1 MKKNNFLQKNS
12 DTDIDV
18 TGMHLSEIAGFFKR
32 EPGGEEVVVNEEEQ
46 TEVVNQDEDKVNGLD

>member
-1 MKKNNFLQKNS
+1 MEKNNFLQKNP
-12 DTDIDV
+12 DTDIDA
-18 TGMHLSEIAGFFKR
+18 TGMHLSEIAGFLKS